1 MKVVFSKHAE
11 KSYSN
16 LPLKIQKK
24 ADKQFLLLLSNHRHP
39 SLRTRKMGGGEVFEA
54 RIDLHYRFSFEVT
67 QDIITLRT
75 IGPHDVGLGKE

>member
-24 ADKQFLLLLSNHRHP
+24 ADKQFLLLLSNYHHP
-39 SLRTRKMGGGEVFEA
+39 SLRTRKMGGGEIFEA
-54 RIDLHYRFSFEVT
+54 RIDLHYRFTFEII
-67 QDIITLRT
+67 QDNIVLRT
-75 IGPHDVGLGKE
+75 VGPHDVGLGKK